1 MNSQYLN
8 QQPQKTLI
16 MPTLESVSQK
26 MKMYVSMADTASLI
40 SDESLKRLE
49 INELFDEIG
58 SQMPPAGPND
68 DYVYRDVGV
77 GGVRK
82 RQFTYEAKDQVCHV
96 ELLAQIGEVITAI
109 QIRVANFGP
118 KDPLTRRGP
127 LITI

>member
-49 INELFDEIG
+49 IKELFDEIG
-58 SQMPPAGPND
+58 SQMPPVMLVLVVFASVNSHTKQKTK
-68 DYVYRDVGV
+68 YVTLNFWR
-77 GGVRK
+77 R
-82 RQFTYEAKDQVCHV
+82 
-96 ELLAQIGEVITAI
+96 LA
-109 QIRVANFGP
+109 R
-118 KDPLTRRGP
+118 
-127 LITI
+127 